1 MTSLGK
7 LIYTEEFVRDGKHYH
22 RSVFA
27 PLMVR
32 VNSDFAW
39 IGTDARVFAGNEYAA
54 QHATNQPDWKE
65 KGKVFIY
72 PDGYDHGFL
81 LEAGDYQ
88 FVEWKGG
95 GR

>member
-1 MTSLGK
+1 V
-7 LIYTEEFVRDGKHYH
+7 I
-22 RSVFA
+22 
-27 PLMVR
+27 
-32 VNSDFAW
+32 
-39 IGTDARVFAGNEYAA
+39 AGNEYAA

-65 KGKVFIY
+65 KGKIFIY

-81 LEAGDYQ
+81 LGAGDYQ